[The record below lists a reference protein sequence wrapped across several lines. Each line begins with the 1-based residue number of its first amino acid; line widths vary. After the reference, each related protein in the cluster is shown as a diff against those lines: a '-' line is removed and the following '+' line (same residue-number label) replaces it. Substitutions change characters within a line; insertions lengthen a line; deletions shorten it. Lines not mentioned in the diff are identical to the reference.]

1 VGGRFLPA
9 DEHRS
14 DLQDMEIH
22 VHLITPSWRT
32 NRHRIDAQIHW
43 NRFDLDP
50 LTREVFVDY
59 GLSFIGMCRDFVQS

>member
-1 VGGRFLPA
+1 
-9 DEHRS
+9 
-14 DLQDMEIH
+14 MEIH

-32 NRHRIDAQIHW
+32 NWHRIDAQIHW

-50 LTREVFVDY
+50 LTREAFVDY